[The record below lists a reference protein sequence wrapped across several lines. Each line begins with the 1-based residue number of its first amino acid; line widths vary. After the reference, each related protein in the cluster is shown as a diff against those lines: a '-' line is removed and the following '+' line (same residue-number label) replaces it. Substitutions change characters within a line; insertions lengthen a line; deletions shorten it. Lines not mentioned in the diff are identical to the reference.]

1 MNYAQTIEYLYTR
14 LPMFSRIGAPALKP
28 GLDNITRLCNSLGDP
43 HKKFKSIHIAGT
55 NGKGSVS
62 HMLAAVFQTAGY
74 KTGLHTSPHLYDFR
88 ERLKMNGEPAPE
100 EFVIDFVENM
110 KPMIEE
116 MVPSF
121 FEISIA
127 MTFEYFAQQKVDIA
141 IVETGL
147 GGRLDSTNILKP
159 VLSIITNIGHDHM
172 QLLGN
177 TTAEIAVEKAG
188 IIKKNTPVVIGE
200 SEPVISAVFEKFS
213 KELNA
218 TISYAQD
225 QFSIVDYHNRI
236 HSLEV
241 EVAKKNY
248 TDHFKYEIDL
258 PGIYQLKNLLTV
270 LQATSVLNQMDWK
283 LDNEYVRKA
292 LANVRKLTGLHGRW
306 EVIHEKPLVIL
317 DVAHN
322 EDGMRMVLQQVEIL
336 APTNIHIILGLVKD
350 KAIDNILA
358 LLPASAKYYFT
369 QAHVP
374 RALSAELLQTQAATF
389 QLIGEYFENVN
400 DALKEAL
407 NHAGESDLILV
418 CGSVLLVAEVR
429 RF

>member
-1 MNYAQTIEYLYTR
+1 MNYAETIDYLYTR

-28 GLDNITRLCNSLGDP
+28 GLDNITRLCKSLGDP

-62 HMLAAVFQTAGY
+62 HMLAAILQTAGY

-88 ERLKMNGEPAPE
+88 ERLKVNGEPAPE
-100 EFVIDFVENM
+100 DFVTSFVENI
-110 KPMIEE
+110 KPLIEE

-127 MTFEYFAQQKVDIA
+127 MTFEYFAQQKVGVA

-147 GGRLDSTNILKP
+147 GGRLDSTNILQP
-159 VLSIITNIGHDHM
+159 ELSIITNIGLDHM

-177 TTAEIAVEKAG
+177 SPGEIAAEKAG
-188 IIKKNTPVVIGE
+188 IIKKNIPVVIGE
-200 SEPVISAVFEKFS
+200 AEPGIAAIFEKIA
-213 KELNA
+213 KEKDAPITYA
-218 TISYAQD
+218 TD

-236 HSLEV
+236 HSMDV

-248 TDHFKYEIDL
+248 MDHFKYEIDL

-322 EDGMRMVLQQVEIL
+322 EDGIRMVLQQLELI
-336 APTNIHIILGLVKD
+336 APTCVHIILGMVKD
-350 KAIDNILA
+350 KAITKILS
-358 LLPASAKYYFT
+358 LLPSGAQYYFT

-374 RALSAELLQTQAATF
+374 RALATEQLQKQAATF
-389 QLIGEYFENVN
+389 HLKGDTYDDVN
-400 DALKEAL
+400 DALKTAL

-418 CGSVLLVAEVR
+418 CGSIFLVAEVR

>member
-1 MNYAQTIEYLYTR
+1 MNYSETIEYLYTR

-28 GLDNITRLCNSLGDP
+28 GLENITRLCNSLGDP
-43 HKKFKSIHIAGT
+43 HTKFKSIHIAGT

-62 HMLAAVFQTAGY
+62 HMLAAIFQTAGY

-88 ERLKMNGEPAPE
+88 ERLKVNGEPAPE
-100 EFVIDFVENM
+100 EFVTGFVEKI
-110 KPMIEE
+110 KPLIEE

-127 MTFEYFAQQKVDIA
+127 MTFDYFAQQNVDIA
-141 IVETGL
+141 IIETGL
-147 GGRLDSTNILKP
+147 GGRLDSTNILQP
-159 VLSIITNIGHDHM
+159 ELSIITNIGQDHM

-177 TTAEIAVEKAG
+177 SPGEIAAEKAG

-200 SEPVISAVFEKFS
+200 AAPGIALVFEKFARE
-213 KELNA
+213 KNA
-218 TISYAQD
+218 SITYAPD
-225 QFSIVDYHNRI
+225 QFSIVDFHNRV
-236 HSLEV
+236 HSIDV

-248 TDHFKYEIDL
+248 MEHFKYEIDL
-258 PGIYQLKNLLTV
+258 PGIYQLKNLVTV
-270 LQATSVLNQMDWK
+270 LQATAVLNQMEWK

-292 LANVRKLTGLHGRW
+292 LMNVRKLTGLHGRW
-306 EVIHEKPLVIL
+306 EVIHEKPQVVL

-322 EDGMRMVLQQVEIL
+322 EDGIRMVLQQMELL
-336 APTNIHIILGLVKD
+336 APAEVHIILGMVKD
-350 KAIDNILA
+350 KAIENILA

-374 RALSAELLQTQAATF
+374 RALPAEQLQQQAAAF
-389 QLIGEYFENVN
+389 YLMGDSYNDVN
-400 DALKEAL
+400 EALKTAL

-418 CGSVLLVAEVR
+418 CGSVFLVAEVR

>member
-1 MNYAQTIEYLYTR
+1 MNYAETIDYLYTR

-62 HMLAAVFQTAGY
+62 HMLAAIFQTAGY

-88 ERLKMNGEPAPE
+88 ERLKVNGEPAPE
-100 EFVIDFVENM
+100 EFVTSFVENIQRL
-110 KPMIEE
+110 IEE

-147 GGRLDSTNILKP
+147 GGRLDSTNILQP
-159 VLSIITNIGHDHM
+159 ELSIITNIGLDHM

-177 TTAEIAVEKAG
+177 SPGEIAAEKAG
-188 IIKKNTPVVIGE
+188 IIKINTPVVIGE
-200 SEPVISAVFEKFS
+200 AEPEVSAVFEKFS
-213 KELNA
+213 RDKNA
-218 TISYAQD
+218 LLSYATD

-236 HSLEV
+236 HSLDV

-248 TDHFKYEIDL
+248 MDHFKYEIDL

-270 LQATSVLNQMDWK
+270 LQAISVLNQMDWK

-292 LANVRKLTGLHGRW
+292 LANVRKLTGLQGRW

-322 EDGMRMVLQQVEIL
+322 EDGIRMVLQQLEIL
-336 APTNIHIILGLVKD
+336 SPTHIHIILGMVKD
-350 KAIDNILA
+350 KAIDNILS
-358 LLPASAKYYFT
+358 LLPAGVQYYFT
-369 QAHVP
+369 HAHVP
-374 RALSAELLQTQAATF
+374 RALAAEQLQKQAAGF
-389 QLIGEYFENVN
+389 HLMGDVYEDVN
-400 DALKEAL
+400 DALKVAL

-418 CGSVLLVAEVR
+418 CGSVFLIAEVR

>member
-1 MNYAQTIEYLYTR
+1 MNYAQTIEYLYNR
-14 LPMFSRIGAPALKP
+14 LPMFSRIGPPALKP

-43 HKKFKSIHIAGT
+43 HNKFKSIHIAGT

-62 HMLAAVFQTAGY
+62 HMLAAIFQSAGY

-88 ERLKMNGEPAPE
+88 ERLKVNGEPAPE
-100 EFVIDFVENM
+100 EFVTAFIENI
-110 KPMIEE
+110 KPLIEE

-127 MTFEYFAQQKVDIA
+127 MTFTYFAEQKVDIA

-147 GGRLDSTNILKP
+147 GGRLDSTNILHP
-159 VLSIITNIGHDHM
+159 ELSIITNIGMDHM
-172 QLLGN
+172 QLLGD
-177 TTAEIAVEKAG
+177 TPAEIAFEKAG

-200 SEPVISAVFEKFS
+200 ADPDIATVFDKVANEM
-213 KELNA
+213 NA
-218 TISYAQD
+218 PLSYTTN

-236 HSLEV
+236 HSLEA

-248 TDHFKYEIDL
+248 LDHFKYEIDL

-270 LQATSVLNQMDWK
+270 LQATTILNQLDWK
-283 LDNEYVRKA
+283 LDNEYVRKG
-292 LANVRKLTGLHGRW
+292 LSNVRKLTGLHGRW

-322 EDGMRMVLQQVEIL
+322 EDGIRMVLQQLEII
-336 APTNIHIILGLVKD
+336 APTRIHFILGMVKD

-358 LLPASAKYYFT
+358 LLPAGAQYYFT
-369 QAHVP
+369 HAHVP
-374 RALSAELLQTQAATF
+374 RALEAEQLQKQAANFHLVGDTF
-389 QLIGEYFENVN
+389 DDVNV
-400 DALKEAL
+400 ALKTAL

-418 CGSVLLVAEVR
+418 CGSVFLVAEVR

>member
-1 MNYAQTIEYLYTR
+1 MNYAQTIEYLYNR
-14 LPMFSRIGAPALKP
+14 LPMFSRIGPPALKP

-62 HMLAAVFQTAGY
+62 HMLAAIFQSAGY

-88 ERLKMNGEPAPE
+88 ERLKVNGEPAPE
-100 EFVIDFVENM
+100 EFVTTFIENI
-110 KPMIEE
+110 KPLIEE

-127 MTFEYFAQQKVDIA
+127 MTFTYFAEQKVDIA

-147 GGRLDSTNILKP
+147 GGRLDSTNILHP
-159 VLSIITNIGHDHM
+159 ELSIITNIGLDHM

-177 TTAEIAVEKAG
+177 TPAEIAFEKAG

-200 SEPVISAVFEKFS
+200 ADPDIATVFEKVAH
-213 KELNA
+213 EVNA
-218 TISYAQD
+218 PLSYATN

-236 HSLEV
+236 YSLEA

-248 TDHFKYEIDL
+248 LDHFKYEIDL

-270 LQATSVLNQMDWK
+270 LQATTILNQLDWK
-283 LDNEYVRKA
+283 LDNEYVRKG
-292 LANVRKLTGLHGRW
+292 LSNVRKLTGLHGRW

-322 EDGMRMVLQQVEIL
+322 EDGIRMVLQQLEII
-336 APTNIHIILGLVKD
+336 APTRIHFILGMVKD

-358 LLPASAKYYFT
+358 LLPAGAQYYFT

-374 RALSAELLQTQAATF
+374 RALAAEQLQKQAANF
-389 QLIGEYFENVN
+389 HLVGDIFDDVNV
-400 DALKEAL
+400 ALKTAL

-418 CGSVLLVAEVR
+418 CGSVFLVAEVR

>member
-1 MNYAQTIEYLYTR
+1 MNYAETIDYLYTR

-28 GLDNITRLCNSLGDP
+28 GLDNITRLCKSLGDP

-62 HMLAAVFQTAGY
+62 HMLAAILQTAGY

-88 ERLKMNGEPAPE
+88 ERLKVNGEPAPE
-100 EFVIDFVENM
+100 DFVTSFVENI
-110 KPMIEE
+110 KPLIEE

-127 MTFEYFAQQKVDIA
+127 MTFEYFAQQKVGVA

-147 GGRLDSTNILKP
+147 GGRLDSTNILQP
-159 VLSIITNIGHDHM
+159 ELSIITNIGLDHM

-177 TTAEIAVEKAG
+177 SPGEIAAEKAG
-188 IIKKNTPVVIGE
+188 IIKKNIPVVIGE
-200 SEPVISAVFEKFS
+200 AEPGIAAIFEKIA
-213 KELNA
+213 KEKDAPITYA
-218 TISYAQD
+218 TD

-236 HSLEV
+236 HSMDV

-248 TDHFKYEIDL
+248 MDHFKYEIDL

-322 EDGMRMVLQQVEIL
+322 EDGIRMVLQQLELI
-336 APTNIHIILGLVKD
+336 APTSVHIILGMVKD
-350 KAIDNILA
+350 KAITKILS
-358 LLPASAKYYFT
+358 LLPSGAQYYFAH
-369 QAHVP
+369 AHVP
-374 RALSAELLQTQAATF
+374 RALAAEQLQKQAATF
-389 QLIGEYFENVN
+389 HLKGDTYDDVN
-400 DALKEAL
+400 EALKTAL

-418 CGSVLLVAEVR
+418 CGSIFLVAEVR

>member
-1 MNYAQTIEYLYTR
+1 MNYAQTIEYLYNR
-14 LPMFSRIGAPALKP
+14 LPMFSRIGPPALKP

-62 HMLAAVFQTAGY
+62 HMLAAIFQSAGY

-88 ERLKMNGEPAPE
+88 ERLKVNGEPAPE
-100 EFVIDFVENM
+100 EFVTTFIENI
-110 KPMIEE
+110 KPLIEE

-127 MTFEYFAQQKVDIA
+127 MTFTYFAEQKVDIA

-147 GGRLDSTNILKP
+147 GGRLDSTNILHP
-159 VLSIITNIGHDHM
+159 ELSIITNIGLDHM

-177 TTAEIAVEKAG
+177 TTEEIAFEKAG

-200 SEPVISAVFEKFS
+200 ANPDIATVFEKVAH
-213 KELNA
+213 EVNA
-218 TISYAQD
+218 PLSYATN

-236 HSLEV
+236 HSLEA

-248 TDHFKYEIDL
+248 LDHFKYEIDL

-270 LQATSVLNQMDWK
+270 LQATTILNQLDWK
-283 LDNEYVRKA
+283 LDNEYVRKG
-292 LANVRKLTGLHGRW
+292 LSNVRKLTGLHGRW

-322 EDGMRMVLQQVEIL
+322 EDGIRMVLQQLEII
-336 APTNIHIILGLVKD
+336 APTRIHFILGMVKD

-358 LLPASAKYYFT
+358 LLPAGAQYYFT
-369 QAHVP
+369 HAHVP
-374 RALSAELLQTQAATF
+374 RALEAEQLQKQAANFHLRGDTF
-389 QLIGEYFENVN
+389 DDVN
-400 DALKEAL
+400 DALKTAL

-418 CGSVLLVAEVR
+418 CGSVFLVAEVR

>member
-14 LPMFSRIGAPALKP
+14 LPMFSRIGPPALKP
-28 GLDNITRLCNSLGDP
+28 GLDNITRLCHSLGDP

-88 ERLKMNGEPAPE
+88 ERLKVNGEPAPE
-100 EFVIDFVENM
+100 EFVTSFVENI
-110 KPMIEE
+110 KPLIEE
-116 MVPSF
+116 IVPSF

-127 MTFEYFAQQKVDIA
+127 MTFAYFAEQKVDIA

-147 GGRLDSTNILKP
+147 GGRLDSTNILQP
-159 VLSIITNIGHDHM
+159 ELSIITNIGYDHM
-172 QLLGN
+172 PLLGN
-177 TTAEIAVEKAG
+177 TLEEIAAEKAG
-188 IIKKNTPVVIGE
+188 IIKKNTPVVVGE
-200 SEPVISAVFEKFS
+200 ATQGIDVVFEKVA
-213 KELNA
+213 KEMDAPL
-218 TISYAQD
+218 SYAQD
-225 QFSIVDYHNRI
+225 QFSIVDYHNRV

-248 TDHFKYEIDL
+248 LDHFKYEIDL

-270 LQATSVLNQMDWK
+270 LQAISVLNQLEWK
-283 LDNEYVRKA
+283 LDNEYVRKG

-322 EDGMRMVLQQVEIL
+322 EGGIQMILQQLELL
-336 APTNIHIILGLVKD
+336 APTHVHIILGMVKD
-350 KAIDNILA
+350 KAIRSILA

-374 RALSAELLQTQAATF
+374 RALAAEKLQTQAATY
-389 QLIGEYFENVN
+389 QLMGDYYENVN
-400 DALKEAL
+400 DALKTAL
-407 NHAGESDLILV
+407 NHAGESDLILI
-418 CGSVLLVAEVR
+418 CGSIFLVAEVR

>member
-1 MNYAQTIEYLYTR
+1 MNYAETIDYLYTR

-28 GLDNITRLCNSLGDP
+28 GLDNITRLCKSLGDP

-62 HMLAAVFQTAGY
+62 HMLAAILQTAGY

-88 ERLKMNGEPAPE
+88 ERLKVNGEPAPE
-100 EFVIDFVENM
+100 DFVTSFVENI
-110 KPMIEE
+110 KPLIEE

-127 MTFEYFAQQKVDIA
+127 MTFEYFAQQKVGVA

-147 GGRLDSTNILKP
+147 GGRLDSTNILQP
-159 VLSIITNIGHDHM
+159 ELSIITNIGLDHM

-177 TTAEIAVEKAG
+177 SPGEIAAEKAG
-188 IIKKNTPVVIGE
+188 IIKKNIPVVIGE
-200 SEPVISAVFEKFS
+200 AEPGIAAIFEKIT
-213 KELNA
+213 KEKDAPITYA
-218 TISYAQD
+218 TD

-236 HSLEV
+236 HSMDV

-248 TDHFKYEIDL
+248 MDHFKYEIDL

-322 EDGMRMVLQQVEIL
+322 EDGIRMVLQQLELI
-336 APTNIHIILGLVKD
+336 APTCVHIILGMVKD
-350 KAIDNILA
+350 KAITKILSI
-358 LLPASAKYYFT
+358 LPSGAQYYFAH
-369 QAHVP
+369 AHVP
-374 RALSAELLQTQAATF
+374 RALAAEQLQKQAATF
-389 QLIGEYFENVN
+389 HLKGDTYDDVN
-400 DALKEAL
+400 EALKTAL

-418 CGSVLLVAEVR
+418 CGSIFLVAEVR

>member
-1 MNYAQTIEYLYTR
+1 MNYAETIDYLYTR

-28 GLDNITRLCNSLGDP
+28 GLDNITRLCKSLGDP

-62 HMLAAVFQTAGY
+62 HMLAAILQTAGY

-88 ERLKMNGEPAPE
+88 ERLKVNGEPAPE
-100 EFVIDFVENM
+100 DFVTSFVENI
-110 KPMIEE
+110 KPLIEE

-127 MTFEYFAQQKVDIA
+127 MTFEYFAQQKVGVA

-147 GGRLDSTNILKP
+147 GGRLDSTNILQP
-159 VLSIITNIGHDHM
+159 ELSIITNIGLDHM

-177 TTAEIAVEKAG
+177 SPGEIAAEKAG
-188 IIKKNTPVVIGE
+188 IIKKNIPVVIGE
-200 SEPVISAVFEKFS
+200 AEPGIAAIFEKIT
-213 KELNA
+213 KEKDAPITYA
-218 TISYAQD
+218 TD

-236 HSLEV
+236 HSMDV

-248 TDHFKYEIDL
+248 MDHFKYEIDL

-322 EDGMRMVLQQVEIL
+322 EDGIRMVLQQLELI
-336 APTNIHIILGLVKD
+336 APTSVHIILGMVKD
-350 KAIDNILA
+350 KAITKILS
-358 LLPASAKYYFT
+358 LLPSGAQYYFAH
-369 QAHVP
+369 AHVP
-374 RALSAELLQTQAATF
+374 RALAAEQLQKQAATF
-389 QLIGEYFENVN
+389 HLKGDTYDDVN
-400 DALKEAL
+400 EALKTAL

-418 CGSVLLVAEVR
+418 CGSIFLVAEVR

>member
-1 MNYAQTIEYLYTR
+1 MNYAETIDYLYTR

-28 GLDNITRLCNSLGDP
+28 GLDNITRLCKSLGDP

-62 HMLAAVFQTAGY
+62 HMLAAILQTAGY

-88 ERLKMNGEPAPE
+88 ERLKVNGEPAPE
-100 EFVIDFVENM
+100 DFVTSFVENI
-110 KPMIEE
+110 KPLIEE

-127 MTFEYFAQQKVDIA
+127 MTFEYFAQQKVGIA

-147 GGRLDSTNILKP
+147 GGRLDSTNILQP
-159 VLSIITNIGHDHM
+159 ELSIITNIGLDHM

-177 TTAEIAVEKAG
+177 SPGEIAAEKAG
-188 IIKKNTPVVIGE
+188 IIKKNIPVVIGE
-200 SEPVISAVFEKFS
+200 AEPGIAAIFEKIA
-213 KELNA
+213 KEKDAPITYA
-218 TISYAQD
+218 TD

-236 HSLEV
+236 HSMDV

-248 TDHFKYEIDL
+248 MDHFKYEIDL

-322 EDGMRMVLQQVEIL
+322 EDGIRMVLQQLELI
-336 APTNIHIILGLVKD
+336 APTSVHIILGMVKD
-350 KAIDNILA
+350 KAITKILS
-358 LLPASAKYYFT
+358 LLPSGAQYYFAH
-369 QAHVP
+369 AHVP
-374 RALSAELLQTQAATF
+374 RALAAEQLQKQAATF
-389 QLIGEYFENVN
+389 HLKGDTYDDVN
-400 DALKEAL
+400 EALKTAL

-418 CGSVLLVAEVR
+418 CGSIFLVAEVR

>member
-1 MNYAQTIEYLYTR
+1 MNYAETIDYLYTR

-28 GLDNITRLCNSLGDP
+28 GLDNITRLCKSLGDP

-62 HMLAAVFQTAGY
+62 HMLAAILQTAGY

-88 ERLKMNGEPAPE
+88 ERLKVNGEPAPE
-100 EFVIDFVENM
+100 DFVTSFVENI
-110 KPMIEE
+110 KPLIEE

-127 MTFEYFAQQKVDIA
+127 MTFEYFAQQKVGVA

-147 GGRLDSTNILKP
+147 GGRLDSTNILQP
-159 VLSIITNIGHDHM
+159 ELSIITNIGLDHM

-177 TTAEIAVEKAG
+177 SPGEIAAEKAG
-188 IIKKNTPVVIGE
+188 IIKKNIPVVIGE
-200 SEPVISAVFEKFS
+200 AEPGIAAIFEKIT
-213 KELNA
+213 KEKDAPITYA
-218 TISYAQD
+218 TD

-236 HSLEV
+236 HSMDV

-248 TDHFKYEIDL
+248 MDHFKYEIDL

-322 EDGMRMVLQQVEIL
+322 EDGIRMVLQQLELI
-336 APTNIHIILGLVKD
+336 APTSVHIILGMVKD
-350 KAIDNILA
+350 KAITKILS
-358 LLPASAKYYFT
+358 LLPSGAQYYFT

-374 RALSAELLQTQAATF
+374 RALAAEQLQKQAATF
-389 QLIGEYFENVN
+389 HLKGDTYNDVN
-400 DALKEAL
+400 EALKTAL

-418 CGSVLLVAEVR
+418 CGSIFLVAEVR

>member
-1 MNYAQTIEYLYTR
+1 MNYAETIDYLYTR

-28 GLDNITRLCNSLGDP
+28 GLDNITRLCYSLGDP
-43 HKKFKSIHIAGT
+43 QKKFKSIHIAGT

-62 HMLAAVFQTAGY
+62 HMLAAIFQTAGY

-88 ERLKMNGEPAPE
+88 ERLKVNGEPAPE
-100 EFVIDFVENM
+100 EFVTRFVENI
-110 KPMIEE
+110 KPLIEE
-116 MVPSF
+116 MIPSF

-147 GGRLDSTNILKP
+147 GGRLDSTNILQP
-159 VLSIITNIGHDHM
+159 ELSIITNIGLDHM

-177 TTAEIAVEKAG
+177 SPGEIAAEKAG

-200 SEPVISAVFEKFS
+200 AEPGTAAVFEKIA
-213 KELNA
+213 KEKDAPITYA
-218 TISYAQD
+218 TD

-236 HSLEV
+236 HSMDV

-248 TDHFKYEIDL
+248 MDHYKYEIDL

-322 EDGMRMVLQQVEIL
+322 EDGIRMVLQQLELI
-336 APTNIHIILGLVKD
+336 APTSVHIILGMVKD
-350 KAIDNILA
+350 KAITKILS
-358 LLPASAKYYFT
+358 LLPSGAQYYFT

-374 RALSAELLQTQAATF
+374 RALAAEHLQTQAATF
-389 QLIGEYFENVN
+389 HLKGDTYDDVN
-400 DALKEAL
+400 DALKTAL

-418 CGSVLLVAEVR
+418 CGSIFLVAEVR